1 MSYARPVA
9 QSVAGTRVSVPMNR
23 EPFPTRK
30 TFLTCAVVF
39 LALGFLLPPTSAQTP
54 HKNEARSIVQSSV
67 QQELV
72 RTETGFFEA
81 WKTKD
86 QAYFREHMPEDGIF
100 WGEDGT
106 FSRNQQ
112 LAEQQ
117 TSAKACTVEGYGLSD
132 FGALPLAAGAYLLT
146 YKAEQYATCNGE
158 KVPVHMNGSS
168 IYIFKAGRWQAV
180 YRAEV
185 PLKNPS

>member
-1 MSYARPVA
+1 
-9 QSVAGTRVSVPMNR
+9 MNHV
-23 EPFPTRK
+23 PFPAKK
-30 TFLTCAVVF
+30 TVRVGAAILIP
-39 LALGFLLPPTSAQTP
+39 LALLLGSAAAQTP
-54 HKNEARSIVQSSV
+54 PKKNEVPNDVRNI

-86 QAYFREHMPEDGIF
+86 LAYFRDHIPENGVF
-100 WGEDGT
+100 WGEYGT
-106 FSRNQQ
+106 FSRDQQ
-112 LAEQQ
+112 LTEQQ
-117 TSAKACTVEGYGLSD
+117 ASAKACAVEGYGLSD
-132 FGALPLAAGAYLLT
+132 FGALPLAPGAYLLT

-168 IYIFKAGRWQAV
+168 VYIFKAGRWQAI

>member
-1 MSYARPVA
+1 
-9 QSVAGTRVSVPMNR
+9 MNH
-23 EPFPTRK
+23 EPFPAKR
-30 TFLTCAVVF
+30 TFLTSVAILIP
-39 LALGFLLPPTSAQTP
+39 LALLLAPTSAQTP
-54 HKNEARSIVQSSV
+54 QRNDVTNDIRHI

-72 RTETGFFEA
+72 RTETGFYEA

-86 QAYFREHMPEDGIF
+86 QAYFREHIPENGVF

-106 FSRNQQ
+106 FSREQQ

-117 TSAKACTVEGYGLSD
+117 ASAKACTVEGYGLSD

-146 YKAEQYATCNGE
+146 YKVAQYATCNGE
-158 KVPVHMNGSS
+158 KIPVHMNGSS
-168 IYIFKAGRWQAV
+168 IYIFKASRWQAI

>member
-1 MSYARPVA
+1 
-9 QSVAGTRVSVPMNR
+9 MNHQ
-23 EPFPTRK
+23 PFPAK
-30 TFLTCAVVF
+30 NTFMIGVASLVT
-39 LALGFLLPPTSAQTP
+39 LAFLLASTSAQTP
-54 HKNEARSIVQSSV
+54 HKRNDAGDNVRNV

-86 QAYFREHMPEDGIF
+86 QSYFRDHIPENGVF
-100 WGEDGT
+100 WGEYGT
-106 FSRNQQ
+106 FSRDQQ

-117 TSAKACTVEGYGLSD
+117 NSAKACTVEGYGLSD
-132 FGALPLAAGAYLLT
+132 FGALPLASGAYLLT

-168 IYIFKAGRWQAV
+168 IYIFKAGRWQAI

>member
-1 MSYARPVA
+1 
-9 QSVAGTRVSVPMNR
+9 MNR
-23 EPFPTRK
+23 EPFPAKNSLPSRAPRLLLFALLLGTTAAQAPKKAETVSDARK
-30 TFLTCAVVF
+30 VD
-39 LALGFLLPPTSAQTP
+39 
-54 HKNEARSIVQSSV
+54 
-67 QQELV
+67 QELV

-86 QAYFREHMPEDGIF
+86 LAYLREHMTENGVF
-100 WGEDGT
+100 WGEYGT
-106 FSRNQQ
+106 FSREQQ

-117 TSAKACTVEGYGLSD
+117 ASVKFCSVEGYGLSD
-132 FGALPLAAGAYLLT
+132 FGALPLATGVYLLT

-168 IYIFKAGRWQAV
+168 IYILKSGRWQAI

-185 PLKNPS
+185 PSKNPT

>member
-1 MSYARPVA
+1 MNRKPLLAQNAFRHSVAVLLPLAFVGGTAGAQTSRPKNEPVA
-9 QSVAGTRVSVPMNR
+9 ETRNV
-23 EPFPTRK
+23 E
-30 TFLTCAVVF
+30 
-39 LALGFLLPPTSAQTP
+39 QD
-54 HKNEARSIVQSSV
+54 
-67 QQELV
+67 LV

-86 QAYFREHMPEDGIF
+86 SAYYREHIAENGVS
-100 WGEDGT
+100 WGENGT
-106 FSRNQQ
+106 FSRDQQ
-112 LAEQQ
+112 MEEQQ
-117 TSAKACTVEGYGLSD
+117 TSAKTCSVQGYGLSD
-132 FGALPLAAGAYLLT
+132 FGAMPLGGGAYLLT

-168 IYIFKAGRWQAV
+168 IYIFKAGKWQAV